1 MEKWF
6 LKNNK
11 IDFKVISRRLNI
23 SEILC
28 RIMVNRGITSDD
40 SIVSF
45 INPSTDK
52 LFDPKLMKDLDNGV
66 NIIRHKILE
75 NKKIRIVGD
84 YDVDGIISTYLL
96 YRGLTECGANVDYK
110 IPHRVLD
117 GYGINKNIIETAKQE
132 GIDTIITCDNGIAAV
147 EQIEYAKSLGM
158 TCIITDHHDVPFKE
172 ESDGSR
178 TLIIP
183 NADAIIN
190 CKQVDC
196 GYPFKLLCGAGV
208 VFKFIQ
214 VLYEQMGKSKDEANV
229 FIGYVAIATVCDV
242 VDLVGEN
249 RIIVKE
255 GLKIINNTQNIGLKA
270 LINETGIEDKKIG
283 VYHLGFV
290 IGPCLNAAG
299 RLDDAKKGLKL
310 LLSEDA
316 EEAKS
321 LAKELFELN
330 KKRKDMT
337 LAGVEDA
344 IEIIE
349 KKGMRK
355 DKILVV
361 YKADLHESIAGI
373 IAGKIREQYN
383 APTLILT
390 DAEHGIKGS
399 GRSIEQYNMFEGLF
413 MCKDLLAKF
422 GGHPMAAGLS
432 MKLENLEKLRECL
445 NAQTSLTDDDLI
457 PRVYIDIQLPFNNI
471 NVSLAEEIETLEP
484 YGKGNHKPLFA
495 EKNIGIS
502 KATILGINKNVLKL
516 KFISNGGNKLEGIYF
531 GDIEKFRCYLINKFG
546 DEETIKMFN
555 GVYNNIKLD
564 VTFNVSIN
572 EYRGNRNVQVVI
584 GNYR

>member
-11 IDFKVISRRLNI
+11 IDFKVMSRRLNI

-196 GYPFKLLCGAGV
+196 GYPFKLL
-208 VFKFIQ
+208 
-214 VLYEQMGKSKDEANV
+214 
-229 FIGYVAIATVCDV
+229 
-242 VDLVGEN
+242 
-249 RIIVKE
+249 
-255 GLKIINNTQNIGLKA
+255 
-270 LINETGIEDKKIG
+270 
-283 VYHLGFV
+283 
-290 IGPCLNAAG
+290 
-299 RLDDAKKGLKL
+299 
-310 LLSEDA
+310 
-316 EEAKS
+316 
-321 LAKELFELN
+321 
-330 KKRKDMT
+330 
-337 LAGVEDA
+337 
-344 IEIIE
+344 
-349 KKGMRK
+349 
-355 DKILVV
+355 
-361 YKADLHESIAGI
+361 
-373 IAGKIREQYN
+373 
-383 APTLILT
+383 
-390 DAEHGIKGS
+390 
-399 GRSIEQYNMFEGLF
+399 
-413 MCKDLLAKF
+413 
-422 GGHPMAAGLS
+422 
-432 MKLENLEKLRECL
+432 
-445 NAQTSLTDDDLI
+445 
-457 PRVYIDIQLPFNNI
+457 
-471 NVSLAEEIETLEP
+471 
-484 YGKGNHKPLFA
+484 
-495 EKNIGIS
+495 
-502 KATILGINKNVLKL
+502 
-516 KFISNGGNKLEGIYF
+516 
-531 GDIEKFRCYLINKFG
+531 
-546 DEETIKMFN
+546 
-555 GVYNNIKLD
+555 
-564 VTFNVSIN
+564 
-572 EYRGNRNVQVVI
+572 
-584 GNYR
+584 